1 MRNRDMK
8 EVKIKCNSCGLL
20 FQISKELERATKNC
34 LKCIEKSQDEMLR
47 LMFGLPSKK
56 SAKAQTRSKKA
67 ENRIFPSLLNKDPLP
82 AAIFKTVE
90 ERNMYVVV
98 KRSEGYTLQA
108 IASSL
113 GLTREMI
120 RLIVNAKSGPSA
132 NSVRKI
138 RKMNNEREVRK
149 LARNLTNPDLNI
161 LADRLNVSS
170 GKVRKLMG
178 TKAKNF
184 PRGRRNFDQEYSDA
198 DLINIL
204 KKYSKLAKGPLSAK
218 RFTDLGGAPT
228 PAVFYKRFGS
238 WLKACELAGV
248 EAGKAV
254 RKNYKRAHTDE
265 EMLSY
270 IKSYLA
276 DPRTSGSA
284 EGYDRWQRKVD
295 GAPSL
300 ALIRQRLGHWNALKV
315 QILKDL

>member
-1 MRNRDMK
+1 MNN
-8 EVKIKCNSCGLL
+8 EKIKCNSCGSQ
-20 FQISKELERATKNC
+20 FQSATELEKN
-34 LKCIEKSQDEMLR
+34 LKECPRCIDKKQDEMLR
-47 LMFGLPSKK
+47 FMFGLPSKK
-56 SAKAQTRSKKA
+56 SAKVKTRVKKK
-67 ENRIFPSLLNKDPLP
+67 ENKIFPSLLNKDPLP
-82 AAIFKTVE
+82 PAIFKTIE

-98 KRSEGYTLQA
+98 KRSDGYTLQA

-138 RKMNNEREVRK
+138 RKINNEREVRK
-149 LARNLTNPDLNI
+149 LAKNLTNPDLNI
-161 LADRLNVSS
+161 LADRLNVSA
-170 GKVRKLMG
+170 GKIRKLMG

-184 PRGRRNFDQEYSDA
+184 PRGRRNFDQEYSNA

-204 KKYSKLAKGPLSAK
+204 KKYSKMAKGPLSAK
-218 RFTDLGGAPT
+218 RFTDLGGVPT
-228 PAVFYKRFGS
+228 PAIFYNRFGS

-284 EGYDRWQRKVD
+284 EGYDKWQRKVD

>member
-1 MRNRDMK
+1 MSKDQ
-8 EVKIKCNSCGLL
+8 IKCSSCNST
-20 FQISKELERATKNC
+20 FYAATELERTTKSC
-34 LKCIEKSQDEMLR
+34 SKCIEKSQDEMLGI
-47 LMFGLPSKK
+47 MFGLPSKK
-56 SAKAQTRSKKA
+56 SAKAKTRGKKV
-67 ENRIFPSLLNKDPLP
+67 ENKLFPSLLNKDPLP
-82 AAIFKTVE
+82 PAIFKTVE
-90 ERNMYVVV
+90 ERNMYVVI

-149 LARNLTNPDLNI
+149 LAKNLTNPDLNI
-161 LADRLNVSS
+161 LADRLNVSA

-218 RFTDLGGAPT
+218 RFTDLGGVPT
-228 PAVFYKRFGS
+228 PAIFYNRFGS

-284 EGYDRWQRKVD
+284 AGYDKWQRKVD

-315 QILKDL
+315 QLLKDL

>member
-1 MRNRDMK
+1 MNL
-8 EVKIKCNSCGLL
+8 KCKSCGLI
-20 FQISKELERATKNC
+20 FQTSKELERTTKNC
-34 LKCIEKSQDEMLR
+34 PKCIEGSQDEMLR
-47 LMFGLPSKK
+47 LMFGE
-56 SAKAQTRSKKA
+56 RSKKTVKGKSSRKKPG
-67 ENRIFPSLLNKDPLP
+67 NKIFPSLLNIDPLP
-82 AAIFKTVE
+82 AVIFKTVE
-90 ERNMYVVV
+90 ERNMYVVI

-149 LARNLTNPDLNI
+149 LAKNLTNPDLNI
-161 LADRLNVSS
+161 LADRLNVSA
-170 GKVRKLMG
+170 GKIRKLMG

-204 KKYSKLAKGPLSAK
+204 NKYSKLAKGPLSAK
-218 RFTDLGGAPT
+218 RFTDLGGVPT
-228 PAVFYKRFGS
+228 PAIFYNRFGS

-284 EGYDRWQRKVD
+284 EGYDKWQRKVD